1 MAVTVLST
9 VVLLRS
15 VLEHDHLLRVV
26 VLQHRRLDARA
37 LHVRVTPVRRGPVVR
52 SEHAFKRNLRTR
64 FHTLQTV
71 TLVETTLGHKL
82 LRSANLD
89 DGVPLG
95 RRARGRGR
103 VEADL
108 VDGAL
113 RRRCA
118 REMKTKR
125 RDTVS
130 REVIAMG
137 IFPRSIIASF
147 DRPLPPIVASFD
159 RPSAAPSRQ
168 VLGFSRAS
176 PSSSSTYLP
185 RARRASPRARRE
197 KLYPPYAPR
206 SPSSSSAP
214 SPSPRSPSS
223 SPSSS
228 SSSASSSSLARYR
241 SNPRAL
247 RRRASKSRSE
257 IFFRVDL
264 RSATLAPTV
273 DVEVCGRRARR
284 RPRAR
289 GRTSRG

>member
-1 MAVTVLST
+1 LAVTVLST

-137 IFPRSIIASF
+137 IFTRSII
-147 DRPLPPIVASFD
+147 ASFD

>member
-1 MAVTVLST
+1 M
-9 VVLLRS
+9 
-15 VLEHDHLLRVV
+15 
-26 VLQHRRLDARA
+26 
-37 LHVRVTPVRRGPVVR
+37 
-52 SEHAFKRNLRTR
+52 
-64 FHTLQTV
+64 
-71 TLVETTLGHKL
+71 
-82 LRSANLD
+82 
-89 DGVPLG
+89 
-95 RRARGRGR
+95 
-103 VEADL
+103 

-137 IFPRSIIASF
+137 IFTRSIIASF
-147 DRPLPPIVASFD
+147 DRPSPPIVASFH

-214 SPSPRSPSS
+214 SPSPRAPSS

-228 SSSASSSSLARYR
+228 SSSSSLARYR
-241 SNPRAL
+241 SNPRAR
-247 RRRASKSRSE
+247 RRRASESRSK
-257 IFFRVDL
+257 IFFRVD
-264 RSATLAPTV
+264 RSFAALAPTV

-284 RPRAR
+284 RPRAS
-289 GRTSRG
+289 GRTSRGWGGERDGSGLVVRSHRSVCRSQGKESP